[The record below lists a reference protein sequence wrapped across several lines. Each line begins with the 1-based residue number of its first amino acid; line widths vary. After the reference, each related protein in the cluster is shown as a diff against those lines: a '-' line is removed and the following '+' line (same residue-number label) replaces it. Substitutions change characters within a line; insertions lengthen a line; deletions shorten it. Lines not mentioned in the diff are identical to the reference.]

1 MLRFWAILGIAAL
14 VLATGCEKA
23 RDSYYKALE
32 KVGVEKREVLV
43 GRVEKA
49 RDAQQEA
56 QQQFRDALQEFQSIV
71 GYRGGELE
79 AKYEKL
85 RGEYEDSKKRAD
97 DVNDKIRAVRNVATS
112 LFKEWETELGQFTDA
127 NLRAESQ
134 RELRETQRRY
144 GQVVAVMEK
153 AAARMDPVLRKLND
167 QVLFLKHNL
176 NARALGSLQGT
187 ARSLQG
193 DVDGL
198 VRDMEASIA
207 EASKFIEEMAKQPS

>member
-1 MLRFWAILGIAAL
+1 MLRFWAILGVAAL

-153 AAARMDPVLRKLND
+153 AATRMDPVLRKLND

>member
-1 MLRFWAILGIAAL
+1 MRRFWAILGVAAL

-127 NLRAESQ
+127 SLRAESQ

>member
-1 MLRFWAILGIAAL
+1 MRRRWAVFAVAA
-14 VLATGCEKA
+14 VLAATGCEKA

-56 QQQFRDALQEFQSIV
+56 QQQFRDALQEFQALV
-71 GYRGGELE
+71 GYQGGELE

-97 DVNDKIRAVRNVATS
+97 DVNDKIRGVKNVATS
-112 LFKEWETELGQFTDA
+112 LFKEWETELGQFSDPK
-127 NLRAESQ
+127 LKAESQ

-153 AAARMDPVLRKLND
+153 ASARMDPVLRKLND

-198 VRDMEASIA
+198 VKEMEASIA

>member
-1 MLRFWAILGIAAL
+1 MRRTGA
-14 VLATGCEKA
+14 VLAVAAVVVAAGCEKA
-23 RDSYYKALE
+23 RDGYYKALE
-32 KVGVEKREVLV
+32 KVGLEKREILV

-56 QQQFRDALQEFQSIV
+56 QQQFRDALQEFQALV
-71 GYRGGELE
+71 GYQGGELE

-97 DVNDKIRAVRNVATS
+97 DVNDKIRAVKNVATS
-112 LFKEWETELGQFTDA
+112 LFKEWETELAQFSDPKLKT
-127 NLRAESQ
+127 ESQ

-153 AAARMDPVLRKLND
+153 ASTRMDPVLRKLND

-187 ARSLQG
+187 ARALQG

>member
-1 MLRFWAILGIAAL
+1 MRRAGAVLGIAAA
-14 VLATGCEKA
+14 LAAAGCNKA
-23 RDSYYKALE
+23 RDTYYQALE
-32 KVGVEKREVLV
+32 KVGIEKREVLV

-56 QQQFRDALQEFQSIV
+56 QQQFRDALQEFQALV
-71 GYRGGELE
+71 GYQGGELE
-79 AKYEKL
+79 KKYEKL

-97 DVNDKIRAVRNVATS
+97 DVNDKIRAVKHVADS
-112 LFKEWETELGQFTDA
+112 LFREWETELGQYTDA
-127 NLRAESQ
+127 KLKAESQ

-153 AAARMDPVLRKLND
+153 AAGRMDPVLRKLND

-187 ARSLQG
+187 AKSLQG
-193 DVDGL
+193 DVDSL
-198 VRDMEASIA
+198 VKDMEASIA
-207 EASKFIEEMAKQPS
+207 EASKFIEDMAKQPS